1 MILVKEISAAEVE
14 QRLEK
19 GEQLRLIDVRETS
32 EVAEGHIPGA
42 INIPLGLLEFRIHE
56 LDKKTSYII
65 VCRSG
70 GRSGKATEYLTS
82 FGYDAVNM
90 IGGMLEWQ
98 GKIKV

>member
-32 EVAEGHIPGA
+32 EVAEGHIPDA

-56 LDKKTSYII
+56 LDKKTPYII

>member
-32 EVAEGHIPGA
+32 EVAEGHIPDA

-56 LDKKTSYII
+56 LDKNTPYII

>member
-1 MILVKEISAAEVE
+1 MKEISAAEVE

-32 EVAEGHIPGA
+32 EVAEGHIPDA

-56 LDKKTSYII
+56 LDKNTPYII

>member
-32 EVAEGHIPGA
+32 EVAEGHIPDA

-56 LDKKTSYII
+56 LDKKTPYII

-70 GRSGKATEYLTS
+70 GRSGKATEYLIS

-90 IGGMLEWQ
+90 VGGMLEWQ